1 MNKWCQS
8 LDDKVLNRE
17 LEVALWRTGRGSDG
31 GRKMEFKFTGD
42 EKRASDGTVNNI
54 LTSRTLQDM
63 LRVTILKNKT
73 AWQFS
78 STSRLK
84 IASMF
89 LIFLPFGMIP
99 SFFRL
104 ARGRP
109 FFGGGAN
116 GDGVEIAACVYAFL
130 SSAMMFSFNF
140 WQIFNS
146 GGHLQRNLNI
156 MLDWLKLLMPE
167 TSEADRGLVS
177 SSGNAAAN
185 EACNSLALNG
195 QNVRVWARGRE
206 ALLQFGEV
214 YWLRLSWMTAISAIE
229 GGVLL
234 LVLIMQLLMSLLGGV
249 PIKFTPFMLMTA
261 GWVLAFSFALSL
273 VVWVGL
279 RIILARSRMRTHLLR
294 HARNILL
301 SEVGA
306 DGSEKALPADRANL
320 REAADEMRHLA
331 YEHECEM
338 ESHKIR
344 LLGLP
349 LDTRMLES
357 LFGGVLAIALV
368 FYQSSASS

>member
-1 MNKWCQS
+1 MDICGDVVATFVDICW
-8 LDDKVLNRE
+8 DF
-17 LEVALWRTGRGSDG
+17 LEC
-31 GRKMEFKFTGD
+31 
-42 EKRASDGTVNNI
+42 
-54 LTSRTLQDM
+54 
-63 LRVTILKNKT
+63 
-73 AWQFS
+73 
-78 STSRLK
+78 
-84 IASMF
+84 
-89 LIFLPFGMIP
+89 
-99 SFFRL
+99 
-104 ARGRP
+104 ARRCC
-109 FFGGGAN
+109 

-306 DGSEKALPADRANL
+306 FQPDT
-320 REAADEMRHLA
+320 
-331 YEHECEM
+331 
-338 ESHKIR
+338 
-344 LLGLP
+344 LGWP
-349 LDTRMLES
+349 RD
-357 LFGGVLAIALV
+357 
-368 FYQSSASS
+368 